1 MILNETELTNKNKVL
16 NSTFLTNKN
25 NFSSILRNYE
35 NEELKQLNKMKSNL
49 IKYLKDIQILITEN
63 EINQKINKLINNYK
77 IIFELYEKYK
87 PQKEENNND
96 IINPNQHELYLYLLD
111 FFDNNDQIENETN
124 LEILF
129 KIINLLHLL
138 NTNFK
143 SEKNV
148 RLFKSLKDKIVN
160 IILNNVLN
168 EVKYESI
175 LSEKKSHNETIN
187 VIEELVDKIQ
197 INLVN
202 INYIQD
208 FNVKETIKEKI
219 KEQIKDIYQK
229 KLIESNNNLSIT
241 EEELKN
247 YLDII

>member
-1 MILNETELTNKNKVL
+1 M
-16 NSTFLTNKN
+16 
-25 NFSSILRNYE
+25 
-35 NEELKQLNKMKSNL
+35 
-49 IKYLKDIQILITEN
+49 
-63 EINQKINKLINNYK
+63 
-77 IIFELYEKYK
+77 
-87 PQKEENNND
+87 
-96 IINPNQHELYLYLLD
+96 
-111 FFDNNDQIENETN
+111 
-124 LEILF
+124 
-129 KIINLLHLL
+129 
-138 NTNFK
+138 
-143 SEKNV
+143 
-148 RLFKSLKDKIVN
+148 DKTVN

-187 VIEELVDKIQ
+187 IIEELVDKIQ
-197 INLVN
+197 INLMN